1 MMSDVSKNNQLEGA
15 ANLLVRK
22 VDDIDEIWE
31 RLKSAYG
38 DPKVLLKKKL
48 SEISKISQLS
58 KLEDTEKVVAALSQR
73 ETKKW

>member
-1 MMSDVSKNNQLEGA
+1 MG
-15 ANLLVRK
+15 K
-22 VDDIDEIWE
+22 V
-31 RLKSAYG
+31 

-73 ETKKW
+73 ETKK

>member
-1 MMSDVSKNNQLEGA
+1 MMSDVLKNNHLEGA

-38 DPKVLLKKKL
+38 DPKVLLKK
-48 SEISKISQLS
+48 ISQLS
-58 KLEDTEKVVAALSQR
+58 KLEDTEKVAAALSQR
-73 ETKKW
+73 ETKK

>member
-1 MMSDVSKNNQLEGA
+1 MMSDVLKNNHLEGA

-38 DPKVLLKKKL
+38 DPKVLLKK
-48 SEISKISQLS
+48 ISQLS
-58 KLEDTEKVVAALSQR
+58 KLEDTEKVAAALSQR
-73 ETKKW
+73 ETKKQ

>member
-1 MMSDVSKNNQLEGA
+1 MMSDVLKNNHLEGA

-38 DPKVLLKKKL
+38 DPKVLLKK
-48 SEISKISQLS
+48 ISQLS

-73 ETKKW
+73 ETKK